1 MDFTGKPRANHDFCS
16 IFDRFLVPRSVQNSS
31 KLDLG
36 CTIMDLTRKPRA
48 NQAQRTYLGFQI
60 SSKSIPN
67 GDSRCP
73 VHVYK
78 HNNFPKQN
86 ATYLHGFVTDTYRCV
101 HIHTYSNL
109 TTRSPQHVMIR
120 RREQQVNSCLLYT
133 SPSPRDRTRSRM
145 PSSA

>member
-1 MDFTGKPRANHDFCS
+1 MDLTRKSRANHDFGS
-16 IFDRFLVPRSVQNSS
+16 ISDRFLVPKSVQNLS
-31 KLDLG
+31 KFDPG
-36 CTIMDLTRKPRA
+36 CVIMDLTRQSRA
-48 NQAQRTYLGFQI
+48 NQAQRTHLGLQI
-60 SSKSIPN
+60 RPKSTPN

-86 ATYLHGFVTDTYRCV
+86 ATYLHGFVIKTRYIQMRAYTYRCV

-120 RREQQVNSCLLYT
+120 RREQQVKKI
-133 SPSPRDRTRSRM
+133 
-145 PSSA
+145 